1 MKKLLFTTSIML
13 LSAVILIACSNG
25 RTDNASSG
33 ATSEKVTQSSSKSV
47 KKKTATSI
55 DDFKQKLK
63 TNGFTIEREQ
73 EKSASLVQAKEG
85 KGFVLSD
92 GSSVEVY
99 QYDSDNDYFK
109 KIQKEKT
116 LLGQPVNIYGNFV
129 VMIVNPTESKD
140 KIIESFNSFS

>member
-1 MKKLLFTTSIML
+1 MKKLLFTTSIL
-13 LSAVILIACSNG
+13 LSAVILTACSNNETATKSSQAKTE
-25 RTDNASSG
+25 RTSQTTAKSS
-33 ATSEKVTQSSSKSV
+33 
-47 KKKTATSI
+47 KKTATSI

>member
-13 LSAVILIACSNG
+13 LSATILIACSNG

>member
-13 LSAVILIACSNG
+13 LSATILIACSNG

-33 ATSEKVTQSSSKSV
+33 DTSEKVTQSSSKSV
-47 KKKTATSI
+47 KKKTATNI

-109 KIQKEKT
+109 KIQKERT

-129 VMIVNPTESKD
+129 VMIVNPTDSKN
-140 KIIESFNSFS
+140 KILDSFKEFE

>member
-1 MKKLLFTTSIML
+1 ML
-13 LSAVILIACSNG
+13 LSATILIACSNG
-25 RTDNASSG
+25 RTNNTSSG
-33 ATSEKVTQSSSKSV
+33 DTSEKVTQSSSKSV

-140 KIIESFNSFS
+140 KIIESFNSFSIRCYLT

>member
-1 MKKLLFTTSIML
+1 MKKLLFTTSIL
-13 LSAVILIACSNG
+13 LSAVILTACSNNETATKSSQAKTE
-25 RTDNASSG
+25 RTSQTTAKSS
-33 ATSEKVTQSSSKSV
+33 
-47 KKKTATSI
+47 KKTATSI

-140 KIIESFNSFS
+140 KIIESFKDFG